1 MPTIAAAEDHA
12 TLADTGSQGT
22 SPEPESAR
30 PLTPSSS
37 TESDIE
43 EGRDSYKPGGFHPV
57 YIGDVYAEKYK
68 VLSKIGYGVYST
80 VWLVRDL
87 MAS

>member
-1 MPTIAAAEDHA
+1 MTTTAAAEDHA
-12 TLADTGSQGT
+12 TPADTGPQGM
-22 SPEPESAR
+22 SPELESAG
-30 PLTPSSS
+30 PLAPSSS

-43 EGRDSYKPGGFHPV
+43 EGGDSYKPGGFHPV
-57 YIGDVYAEKYK
+57 YIGDIYAEKYM

-87 MAS
+87 TKP